1 MQICNVKVFAVF
13 AMALS
18 VAGCVWTNGED
29 ETNRLGL
36 TSYNIRHCAGHGGKL
51 DVRRVAEVIAQEKPD
66 FVGLNEVDCR
76 VKRSGGVDEP
86 AELGRLAGLYATF
99 GKAIPLGGGAYG
111 NAVLSREKPISVE
124 RVPLSGKEPRVLL
137 LCEFRDFW
145 FGTAHFDFGEHQL
158 KAVEVI
164 RGVVAE
170 KAKGKP
176 VFLTGDWNAT
186 PESKTLDAMR
196 EFMTVLSKED
206 CLTFHGY
213 RKQPPERVYCI
224 DYIAV
229 DKAHA
234 GCFSVTDSRATSH
247 PEVSD
252 HNPVSVSLE
261 RK

>member
-1 MQICNVKVFAVF
+1 MMQAGGLRAILAAGFAI
-13 AMALS
+13 ACGA
-18 VAGCVWTNGED
+18 VANAGGGTNGV
-29 ETNRLGL
+29 TFV
-36 TSYNIRHCAGHGGKL
+36 SYNIRHCAGPGNEVDFQL
-51 DVRRVAEVIAQEKPD
+51 VADVIAREKPD

-76 VKRSGGVDEP
+76 AERSGNIDE
-86 AELGRLAGLYATF
+86 AARLGELTGLHATF
-99 GKAIPLGGGAYG
+99 AKAIPYGGGEYG

-164 RGVVAE
+164 RVVVAE

-186 PESKTLDAMR
+186 PDSKTLDAMR
-196 EFMTVLSKED
+196 EFVTVLSKED
-206 CLTFHGY
+206 SLTFHGY
-213 RKQPPERVYCI
+213 RKLPPERKYCI

-229 DKAHA
+229 DKAHSD
-234 GCFSVTDSRATSH
+234 CFAVKEAHVTSC
-247 PEVSD
+247 PKVSD
-252 HNPVSVSLE
+252 HNPVSVTLV
-261 RK
+261 RR